1 MARRARKRE
10 AVDKPAQ
17 AAARAPSAKGRQSAR
32 NPGPAPKA
40 PVEEISGISSK
51 EFASWAAALLFLYS
65 FIATWGQFEFG
76 NLMGYYSMLADAL
89 LSGRLS
95 IDYTPDEVHLID
107 MIPFEGRYYLQW
119 GPVPA
124 LFHLIAKLGGGELT
138 DRVACILAG
147 WLTSLAFLRINLTI
161 RGRYFPKLPLWVCR
175 AFFVAFALGSPTAFV
190 SLRGTIYHESIGMT
204 AMFVVFGFLFLLK
217 QTAKPSIGT
226 SLLCGTFFALAVG
239 TRATSV
245 LNAGALFF
253 GMAALERHWR
263 PGITTSAKR
272 LVAFSLPV
280 ALACGMML
288 TYNQAR
294 FGSMKDFGFRHM
306 NDARQG
312 ATGFDVRRIPRNLLH
327 YLAAPILLQAE
338 LPWIINDG
346 WAPGSRPPGT
356 TYRTEGMASIFLVTP
371 FLLFGFWI
379 FRLWRG
385 GATYPKE
392 LAIFGGTTAAAS
404 ALNFLFLLSF
414 SDTSRRYMQDFVPAL
429 LIAAFIGAGLWQQQ
443 KARVNAWRW
452 PAAAVLVYSA
462 ILHIHLS
469 FTQPFFTP
477 PPDPSAMK
485 AFVKWGPVA
494 RGLFD
499 WPQLAKD
506 EAVVRNDL
514 GVHYL
519 QGRRHADALEQFEV
533 ANQLLP
539 GSPVVEKNLNL
550 TRALLRQTR

>member
-204 AMFVVFGFLFLLK
+204 
-217 QTAKPSIGT
+217 
-226 SLLCGTFFALAVG
+226 
-239 TRATSV
+239 
-245 LNAGALFF
+245 
-253 GMAALERHWR
+253 
-263 PGITTSAKR
+263 
-272 LVAFSLPV
+272 
-280 ALACGMML
+280 
-288 TYNQAR
+288 
-294 FGSMKDFGFRHM
+294 
-306 NDARQG
+306 
-312 ATGFDVRRIPRNLLH
+312 
-327 YLAAPILLQAE
+327 
-338 LPWIINDG
+338 
-346 WAPGSRPPGT
+346 
-356 TYRTEGMASIFLVTP
+356 
-371 FLLFGFWI
+371 
-379 FRLWRG
+379 
-385 GATYPKE
+385 
-392 LAIFGGTTAAAS
+392 
-404 ALNFLFLLSF
+404 
-414 SDTSRRYMQDFVPAL
+414 
-429 LIAAFIGAGLWQQQ
+429 
-443 KARVNAWRW
+443 VNAWRW